1 MKKQKRIVVLDKGVD
16 KKKILTSGC
25 CPGAVAKVKEG

>member
-16 KKKILTSGC
+16 KKTILNSSC
-25 CPGAVAKVKEG
+25 CPASIAKVREG

>member
-16 KKKILTSGC
+16 KKKILNSSC
-25 CPGAVAKVKEG
+25 CPATIAKVKEG

>member
-16 KKKILTSGC
+16 KKKILDSGC
-25 CPGAVAKVKEG
+25 CPASVTKVKEG